1 MGRGPLFYLAVG
13 PFGAAGLLYVMSHQ
27 SDLVRPLSETVRPL
41 LESLGF
47 DLIRVKITGGRTK
60 TVQIMAER
68 PDGSIDVGDC
78 AAISRAVS
86 ALLDVAGPIE
96 GDYKLEVS
104 SPGIDRPLVRL
115 EDFDRF
121 EGHLAKVEMAR
132 PIDGQKKFVGRLL
145 GLERDNIRLELKD
158 GKNGPHRVS
167 LPFSFVA
174 DAQLVMTDEL
184 IRHSLKST

>member
-121 EGHLAKVEMAR
+121 EGHLAKVEMAQ

-158 GKNGPHRVS
+158 GKNGPHSVS

-174 DAQLVMTDEL
+174 DAQLVMTDKL